1 MGKVYSNSSC
11 NIAATSSS
19 SSKEGCFRERTIGLL
34 QPTIVMS
41 SWKDHTNH
49 DYHIYDKST
58 IETHFRRSPL
68 LERSW
73 VLQEYFLSGRFVH
86 FADQVF
92 WECRELYASE
102 EYTFGLPQ
110 GMTRSEP
117 SLKSFGEVVARP
129 VPGDIYRLW
138 TKIVNH
144 YSHCKLTVEKDKLV
158 AISAIAKIL
167 QPLLDDVYI
176 AGLWKKQLLE
186 QLLWY
191 NIDESGKIPLP
202 KCYRAPS
209 WSWASVNSAV
219 IMSEYATIE
228 YPEHLSVSL
237 TWAKVLETYTE
248 PLEGDATGEI
258 KSGFIQLRGPLATV
272 VFEQVKSIGSIEN
285 RLYVL
290 GKWIELDNGG
300 NRLDGSKI
308 IVDHGAY
315 VYAEGEIYQC
325 NLHFMPVR
333 YVAPADPVE
342 VHGLLLQPVSHSKG
356 HFRRFGV
363 LQLGIDTL
371 FNLEALRCCPKPVWF
386 EYEESHGMGEY
397 TVTII

>member
-186 QLLWY
+186 QLL
-191 NIDESGKIPLP
+191 
-202 KCYRAPS
+202 
-209 WSWASVNSAV
+209 
-219 IMSEYATIE
+219 
-228 YPEHLSVSL
+228 
-237 TWAKVLETYTE
+237 
-248 PLEGDATGEI
+248 
-258 KSGFIQLRGPLATV
+258 
-272 VFEQVKSIGSIEN
+272 
-285 RLYVL
+285 
-290 GKWIELDNGG
+290 
-300 NRLDGSKI
+300 
-308 IVDHGAY
+308 
-315 VYAEGEIYQC
+315 
-325 NLHFMPVR
+325 
-333 YVAPADPVE
+333 
-342 VHGLLLQPVSHSKG
+342 
-356 HFRRFGV
+356 
-363 LQLGIDTL
+363 
-371 FNLEALRCCPKPVWF
+371 
-386 EYEESHGMGEY
+386 
-397 TVTII
+397 